1 MKARCREGLLNSLH
15 FFPERGAGQN
25 GPCARQI
32 SSTLKKKEEKIAFV
46 AIPTVARTVECHL
59 KLADFTG
66 DRIQKMRIFVLCE
79 AREGTVKESSEMVDE
94 WIKYDNYYGISTYGF
109 F

>member
-1 MKARCREGLLNSLH
+1 MVRALDKSQAHWRK
-15 FFPERGAGQN
+15 Q
-25 GPCARQI
+25 
-32 SSTLKKKEEKIAFV
+32 EKIAFV
-46 AIPTVARTVECHL
+46 AIPIVARTVECHL
-59 KLADFTG
+59 KLADFTE
-66 DRIQKMRIFVLCE
+66 DRTQKMRIFVLCE